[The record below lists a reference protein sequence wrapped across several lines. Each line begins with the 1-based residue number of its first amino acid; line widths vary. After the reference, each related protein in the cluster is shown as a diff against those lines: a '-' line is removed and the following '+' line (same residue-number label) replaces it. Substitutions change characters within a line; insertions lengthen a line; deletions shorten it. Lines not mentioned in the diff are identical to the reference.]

1 MTSVH
6 ATHAGIVCPSEQ
18 LGNSNKVATLRI
30 EFMRMMVY
38 TRWLNMQIY
47 VFARLRKSAF
57 LIHLTLVNILASSR
71 VYPDLK

>member
-6 ATHAGIVCPSEQ
+6 ATHAGIVCLSEQ

-38 TRWLNMQIY
+38 TWWLNMQIY

-57 LIHLTLVNILASSR
+57 SIQLTLVNIFASFR